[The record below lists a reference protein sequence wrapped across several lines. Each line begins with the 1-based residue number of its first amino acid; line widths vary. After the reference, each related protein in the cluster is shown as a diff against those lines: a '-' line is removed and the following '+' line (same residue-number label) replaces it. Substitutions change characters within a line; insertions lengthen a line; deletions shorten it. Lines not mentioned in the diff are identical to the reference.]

1 MASGSTATAYTRGAM
16 MSHSTERRTVVGR
29 RRVRRA
35 GAVGVVVGPPPPAV
49 NVKHDRRVL
58 LRRLRAQAVGRCGT
72 KLRQRMRTHLG
83 GALRHIG
90 APRTEGRHLLRRV
103 ARGRTMP
110 GIRRAA
116 VERQRVMA
124 APRCPI
130 RRRQWTGGVAARWP
144 VVRPLPHTTDGAHL
158 ARRCTEQR
166 VHGCMSTV
174 PGVLPVQSVWRLG
187 HAIGQA
193 AAKLQLVPVAA
204 APRDGTS
211 PAWWPHASHVRI
223 QWMAEVQQLII
234 IILVLSRGT
243 VHCCRFGRRRRYLCL
258 RRWRWQRR
266 RDCPAQ
272 STTPTTPTA
281 ATVAGNGRRRA
292 APSSSSTR
300 WRQWQRRHA
309 CSARPV
315 RWAAPTDRKSVV

>member
-1 MASGSTATAYTRGAM
+1 
-16 MSHSTERRTVVGR
+16 MSHSTERRTVVSR

-35 GAVGVVVGPPPPAV
+35 GAVGVVVGPPPPAA

-72 KLRQRMRTHLG
+72 KLRRCMQTHLG
-83 GALRHIG
+83 GALRLIG
-90 APRTEGRHLLRRV
+90 APSTEGRHLLRRF
-103 ARGRTMP
+103 ARGWAMP
-110 GIRRAA
+110 GIRRAP

-124 APRCPI
+124 TPRFPI
-130 RRRQWTGGVAARWP
+130 RRRQWAGCAAARWP

-166 VHGCMSTV
+166 VHGCTSPV
-174 PGVLPVQSVWRLG
+174 PGVLPVVSVWRLG

-193 AAKLQLVPVAA
+193 AAQLQLVPVAA
-204 APRDGTS
+204 APRDGTP

-243 VHCCRFGRRRRYLCL
+243 IHCCRFGRRRRHLCL
-258 RRWRWQRR
+258 RRWRWQWR
-266 RDCPAQ
+266 RDRPAQ
-272 STTPTTPTA
+272 PATTTTTTA

-300 WRQWQRRHA
+300 WRRWRRRRA
-309 CSARPV
+309 GSARPV
-315 RWAAPTDRKSVV
+315 RWAPPTTPPPLHPAPPGRSH